1 MNRSVILALGAVVV
15 VAGGGA
21 LIWQLGRPSETPSVV
36 VTKPVRPPGPT
47 PTIAPGPD
55 RPSAATQPAAVD
67 PAVSSVPAT
76 DEVREVRR
84 GDMVIHD
91 HRDNPTAATDPT
103 PVIRPPGG
111 RLLPANVANELAAV
125 LRPGINACT
134 NAIPKQARGA
144 AARIDAHLTV
154 AIKEGKLSVTTVDPP
169 VVGDIKGDA
178 ATSVRDCLTNV
189 LSIATMT
196 TAEPDIVDYPISL
209 SMPLTK

>member
-1 MNRSVILALGAVVV
+1 MNRKALLALGAVAV

-21 LIWQLGRPSETPSVV
+21 LIWQLGRPSETQSVV
-36 VTKPVRPPGPT
+36 VVKPVRPPGPT
-47 PTIAPGPD
+47 PTIVPGPD
-55 RPSAATQPAAVD
+55 RPGSAAQPAGAET
-67 PAVSSVPAT
+67 SVPSAT
-76 DEVREVRR
+76 GDVREVRR

-91 HRDNPTAATDPT
+91 HRDNPTAAMDPT
-103 PVIRPPGG
+103 PVIRTPGG

-134 NAIPKQARGA
+134 EAIPAQARGA

-154 AIKEGKLSVTTVDPP
+154 AIKAGKLSVTTVDQP

-178 ATSVRDCLTNV
+178 ATAVRDCLKNALAT
-189 LSIATMT
+189 ATMPT
-196 TAEPDIVDYPISL
+196 SEPDIVDYPISL